1 MLPENS
7 RHKSELIL
15 HMREEPFYDSQSKNK
30 GFVAQTTWSAKRVSC
45 SRASQGITMCRSV
58 AHRPAAWII

>member
-1 MLPENS
+1 MLPEHS

-45 SRASQGITMCRSV
+45 SRASQGITM
-58 AHRPAAWII
+58 